1 MREAQGEREAEGEGG
16 EGKLRVSLCTHI
28 DNIILGIVC
37 VGAANVE
44 PVALLHRLYDAHM
57 ILAIKHLKRD
67 RA

>member
-1 MREAQGEREAEGEGG
+1 MGEKVEAVGG
-16 EGKLRVSLCTHI
+16 SVCTHI

-57 ILAIKHLKRD
+57 ILAIKHLKRE
-67 RA
+67 RKREY